1 MAGPVPAI
9 DVLKSETAAVRA
21 SRYWFGQ
28 HARSSLC
35 SQFLGL
41 ADPAVDAAGK
51 PDLFANIVGCLRVEF
66 GDLRIVENAEI
77 VELLFN
83 RWRNAGQFLEIVGNA
98 ARPRQLL
105 EAEMASCRRCRH

>member
-1 MAGPVPAI
+1 MYSLIRDGRTRSGHRR
-9 DVLKSETAAVRA
+9 LKVRNRPGRA
-21 SRYWFGQ
+21 SRYWFGR

-66 GDLRIVENAEI
+66 CDLRKVENAEI

-83 RWRNAGQFLEIVGNA
+83 RWRNAGQFLEIVGN
-98 ARPRQLL
+98 
-105 EAEMASCRRCRH
+105 